1 LRCFLLGVRGGS
13 GGCRDLTVGRNT
25 PVPARRELLRPAAGP
40 KGFLASPEK
49 IARVVVRCA
58 ERPRPEVIVGNSV
71 RTLRLALALAPGVVE
86 RAVARTVERGFL
98 R

>member
-1 LRCFLLGVRGGS
+1 MDETPAYRLAANYP
-13 GGCRDLTVGRNT
+13 GR
-25 PVPARRELLRPAAGP
+25 AAGP

-86 RAVARTVERGFL
+86 RAVARTFERDFL